1 MARPRK
7 GEEKYA
13 PIILSVR
20 VPEWLHNG
28 LQQLADERRVTVS
41 EVANEALAGYLKRK
55 GIKPAAANAR

>member
-13 PIILSVR
+13 PIVLSVR
-20 VPEWLHNG
+20 VPEWLYNG
-28 LQQLADERRVTVS
+28 LQQLADDRSMTVS
-41 EVANEALAGYLKRK
+41 DVANEAMAGYLRRK